1 MNATDTTSHSPDTAT
16 PPVLIL
22 GGEANA
28 LSVARDLSEIGV
40 RVYAAGDPDSCVR
53 HSRHCKWIN
62 LPSQPTPEES
72 WAAFLL
78 GTDSDF
84 LRGAVVLSCSD
95 AGLQVLIRHREAL
108 RVKYRLDLSAPVAQR
123 SMLDKLTTYK
133 NARAAGVPVPLFWE
147 VESRG
152 QVLPL
157 RDELVYP
164 LLVKPRLSHLFEAK
178 FGRKHV
184 TAFNFE
190 ELLAIFD
197 STSGSGTDV
206 LLMELIPGGDDQ
218 LCSYYTYLDEQGK
231 PAFHFTKRIIRRYPT
246 GMGTACYHITDWIPE
261 IVPVAQKLFD
271 HVGLLGLANV
281 EFKLDRRDGQYK
293 LIECNA
299 RFTASNCLVS
309 ASGFS
314 LARFVYH
321 RITGRPLP
329 KMEKYELGLRLWDP
343 IRDFWA
349 CRELRRAGQITFRQ
363 WFKSILHRHTWQFFR
378 WSDPMPTLSRFLK
391 PLRGLFKR

>member
-1 MNATDTTSHSPDTAT
+1 MPAIDT

-28 LSVARDLSEIGV
+28 LSVARDLSGMGV
-40 RVYAAGDPDSCVR
+40 RVFAVGDPDSCVR
-53 HSRHCKWIN
+53 HSRHCTWITIAR
-62 LPSQPTPEES
+62 QGTVEES

-78 GTDSDF
+78 GPESDSM
-84 LRGAVVLSCSD
+84 RGAVVLSCGD

-108 RVKYRLDLSAPVAQR
+108 LGKYRLDISEPQAQR

-133 NARAAGVPVPLFWE
+133 HARAAGVPVPLFWE
-147 VESRG
+147 VESRE
-152 QVLPL
+152 QVIPL

-164 LLVKPRLSHLFEAK
+164 LLVKPRLSHVFEAK

-184 TAFNFE
+184 TVANFA
-190 ELLAIFD
+190 ELLDTLDAV
-197 STSGSGTDV
+197 SGSGTDV
-206 LLMELIPGGDDQ
+206 LLMELIPGGDNR

-246 GMGTACYHITDWIPE
+246 GMGSACYHITDWIPE
-261 IVPVAQKLFD
+261 IIAPAQKLFD
-271 HVGLLGLANV
+271 HVGLRGLANV
-281 EFKLDRRDGQYK
+281 EFKLDARDGQYK

-314 LARFVYH
+314 LARFVYC
-321 RITGRPLP
+321 RLTGRPLP
-329 KMEKYELGLRLWDP
+329 AMEKYRIGLRLWDP
-343 IRDFWA
+343 IRDFRA
-349 CRELRRAGQITFRQ
+349 YRELSRAGQLSFGR
-363 WFKSILHRHTWQFFR
+363 WCAGILHRQTWQFFR
-378 WSDPMPTLSRFLK
+378 WSDPMPTMSRLLK
-391 PLRGLFKR
+391 PLRKRFESPDNVSR